1 MFDFATD
8 GLVYLEDVVAVTRLI
23 SRHTNT
29 ARCKRTMMLHD
40 QCCLRVTKGQRVRD
54 MRAIWSRRVPKLTT
68 YARISISGEA
78 SAIRLDCISQRKSV
92 DCDGYS
98 VHGYSVIDTWIGVNC
113 RCPVSPRFR
122 CPSYCY

>member
-1 MFDFATD
+1 MLDLATD
-8 GLVYLEDVVAVTRLI
+8 GLVYLEDVVAVLKLVPRQTDAAMG
-23 SRHTNT
+23 T
-29 ARCKRTMMLHD
+29 RTMMLRD
-40 QCCLRVTKGQRVRD
+40 QYCLRVSKGQRVRN
-54 MRAIWSRRVPKLTT
+54 MSAIWSWRVPKLTT

-113 RCPVSPRFR
+113 RRPVSPRFR

>member
-1 MFDFATD
+1 MLDLAAD
-8 GLVYLEDVVAVTRLI
+8 GLVYLEDVVAVLKLVPRQTDATI
-23 SRHTNT
+23 GT
-29 ARCKRTMMLHD
+29 RTMMLRD
-40 QCCLRVTKGQRVRD
+40 QYCLRVPKGQRKRS
-54 MRAIWSRRVPKLTT
+54 MSAIWSWRVPKLTT

-113 RCPVSPRFR
+113 RRPVSPRFR